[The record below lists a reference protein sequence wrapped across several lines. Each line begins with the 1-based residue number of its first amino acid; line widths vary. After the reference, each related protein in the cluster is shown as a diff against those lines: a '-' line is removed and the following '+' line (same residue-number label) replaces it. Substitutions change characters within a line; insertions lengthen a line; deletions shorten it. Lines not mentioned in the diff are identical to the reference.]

1 MKTLEKKAV
10 FEKLLDEYDEW
21 FDLHTYAFQSEV
33 EAIRSLLP
41 EGESHGIEVG
51 LGSGRFAQSLGIKE
65 GVEPSFALRRL
76 AVNRGVEVMDAVAER
91 LPYKA
96 LHFDFVLMAS
106 CLSYLV
112 DVKKAFNEAFR
123 VLRWDGSLIVGVLD
137 KDREIAQEYMQRSE
151 MESFYKGAQFYTPI
165 QVLQWL
171 REAGFRQFEVR
182 QTLFTPL
189 DEVDELQPTKLGY
202 GEGSFVVIKARKISK

>member
-1 MKTLEKKAV
+1 MKTIDKKAI
-10 FEKLLDEYDEW
+10 FDKLSEEYDEW
-21 FDLHTYAFQSEV
+21 FDRHPYAFQSEV
-33 EAIRSLLP
+33 EAIRSFLP

-51 LGSGRFAQSLGIKE
+51 LGSGRFAQALGIKE
-65 GVEPSFALRRL
+65 GVEQSFALRRL

-96 LHFDFVLMAS
+96 LHFDFVLMSS
-106 CLSYLV
+106 CLPYLV
-112 DVKKAFNEAFR
+112 NVKKAFLEAFR

-137 KDREIAQEYMQRSE
+137 KDRDIAQEYMNRSE
-151 MESFYKGAQFYTPI
+151 MDSFYKGAQFYTPT

-171 REAGFRQFEVR
+171 REAGFRQFEVK

-189 DEVDELQPTKLGY
+189 NEVEEKQPTRLGF
-202 GEGSFVVIKARKISK
+202 GEGSYVVIKARKINV